1 MNSMQDAAYRSLK
14 RFLPEA
20 MQVTRS
26 VTAALAAYA
35 IAVAMKLE
43 SPYWSAMTAIIVLQ
57 PTGGQLLEKGLFRL
71 VGTIAGAI
79 GGLMMLTFAT
89 SSVSLLLML
98 CLWLALCVGVG
109 NLLYGYRSY
118 GFMVAGFTLALIV
131 LDGWGHPEQIYE
143 LVVARID
150 CIFIGIVVTTAMNIS
165 FTPRNGMKNL
175 NLSLRNAVL
184 ACLNLVSLSLRGG
197 DRAKTERSCHDL
209 LFMLADIEKKL
220 DGAGA
225 GTLDLK
231 RRRFHI
237 ESLIVDL
244 LSLLEASVLIEQQ
257 ADPTDEE
264 SILVRRNLADRLD
277 AVASRLES
285 TWRPTGTD
293 KEFAR
298 LIAEAGTRFP
308 ALESLLL
315 SLSVS
320 LDPLLERRE
329 AKLPKIPVA
338 AREQKLRERDWQGA
352 ARASLRAVIAVGIT
366 GTIWQLTGWKEGPV
380 MMMATAIMVSIFST
394 HDHPSVLLSH
404 IFWGASVGVLLAF
417 ITRLLLIP
425 EESGP
430 LIQGLL
436 TFPVLV
442 GGMIARN
449 RRKTALGAMDTMMFF
464 LFVMQPGI
472 PKVADRTQFVLG
484 GVAGLAGIV
493 LALVSFRYV
502 VPVNPALRLQN
513 LLIAIARD
521 LVLMT
526 GTDSS
531 QTLERCLNRTRYRV
545 LRMLDNATL
554 MNRDM
559 SAIVDGSLAA
569 LAISRFLKR
578 VQEKNEHTLHSDR
591 YFAAIREFGAAL
603 SSLCTNQEA
612 IISLLKE
619 SSLRFSRLD
628 QAAAG

>member
-1 MNSMQDAAYRSLK
+1 MRN
-14 RFLPEA
+14 
-20 MQVTRS
+20 

-43 SPYWSAMTAIIVLQ
+43 SPYWAAMTAIIVIQ
-57 PTGGQLLEKGLFRL
+57 PTGGQLLEKSFYRL
-71 VGTIAGAI
+71 AGTIAGAL

-89 SSVSLLLML
+89 SSSSLWLML
-98 CLWLALCVGVG
+98 CLWLAVCVGVG

-118 GFMVAGFTLALIV
+118 GFMVAGFTLAIIV
-131 LDGWGHPEQIYE
+131 LDGWGHPDQIDA

-150 CIFIGIVVTTAMNIS
+150 CIFTGIVVATAMNIS
-165 FTPRNGMKNL
+165 FTPRNGMQNL
-175 NLSLRNAVL
+175 NRSIRSAVL
-184 ACLNLVSLSLRGG
+184 ASLNLVSLTLRGG
-197 DRAKTERSCHDL
+197 NRARTERTRHDL

-220 DGAGA
+220 DSAGA

-237 ESLIVDL
+237 ETLIVDL
-244 LSLLEASVLIEQQ
+244 LSLLETSVLIERQTEQ
-257 ADPTDEE
+257 TDEE
-264 SILVRRNLADRLD
+264 SIMVRRAFADRLD
-277 AVASRLES
+277 AVASRLGGE
-285 TWRPTGTD
+285 WRPAGTD
-293 KEFAR
+293 KEFAM
-298 LIAEAGTRFP
+298 LVAEAGARLP
-308 ALESLLL
+308 VLESPLL
-315 SLSVS
+315 SLTIS
-320 LDPLLERRE
+320 LNLLLDQWES
-329 AKLPKIPVA
+329 KLPKIPIA
-338 AREQKLRERDWQGA
+338 ARKPSIRERDWQGA
-352 ARASLRAVIAVGIT
+352 ARASLRAAIAIGIT

-380 MMMATAIMVSIFST
+380 MMMATSIMVSIFST

-404 IFWGASVGVLLAF
+404 IFWGAFVGVILAF
-417 ITRLLLIP
+417 ITRLILIP

-436 TFPVLV
+436 TLPVLV

-472 PKVADRTQFVLG
+472 PMVAGRSQFVMG

-502 VPVNPALRLQN
+502 VPVNPAFRLQN

-526 GTDSS
+526 GTNSP

-569 LAISRFLKR
+569 LAIGSFLKR
-578 VQEKNEHTLHSDR
+578 VQEKSEHSPLSERH
-591 YFAAIREFGAAL
+591 FPAIREFGEAL
-603 SSLCTNQEA
+603 SSSCTNQEA

-619 SSLRFSRLD
+619 SSFRFSRLD
-628 QAAAG
+628 PVTAV